1 MYKINQWTHVPMN
14 ILSELIII
22 RNYLMDIKVVSLN
35 NHYSTYNNLTLDN
48 YWGQE
53 PITQQD
59 SCLGI

>member
-1 MYKINQWTHVPMN
+1 MN

-48 YWGQE
+48 L
-53 PITQQD
+53 
-59 SCLGI
+59 LGTGAHNPTGLLFGDMTYK